1 MDTLLLIGNND
12 SPRTY
17 LIPNEKDRLPVLW
30 TLGCIGPLTWAFR
43 ARCSAAVYRAG
54 CSGGG
59 AWRGRGLLSRPSLC
73 AATVVARSASR
84 RHRGPKDRPADWNRR
99 TYQSD

>member
-12 SPRTY
+12 LPRTY
-17 LIPNEKDRLPVLW
+17 LTPNEKDRLPILW
-30 TLGCIGPLTWAFR
+30 TLGCIGPLTCAFR
-43 ARCSAAVYRAG
+43 ERSSTAVYRAG

-73 AATVVARSASR
+73 TATLVALSASR
-84 RHRGPKDRPADWNRR
+84 RNRR
-99 TYQSD
+99 ENDAHPDRNRR

>member
-17 LIPNEKDRLPVLW
+17 LTPDEKDRLPILW
-30 TLGCIGPLTWAFR
+30 TLGCIATLNCAFR
-43 ARCSAAVYRAG
+43 ARCSAAFYRVG
-54 CSGGG
+54 CSGRG

-73 AATVVARSASR
+73 AATVVALSASR
-84 RHRGPKDRPADWNRR
+84 RNRCQNNAHRDRNRR
-99 TYQSD
+99 N